1 MNINQKLLLAINIVG
16 GILVLGSYYFGLKG
30 GKGADALW
38 GGVPEKTRSLYGI
51 SMLVC
56 AVAYFVFFFY
66 IMRGLGTGSLSNT
79 ILLGEKLYLLLFA
92 ILLLASSFWMPLV
105 NLYIS
110 NPTTLIWFAVR
121 LVLVIVALASIG
133 LFLALFTFSPKHTG
147 GFFIASLIGLFWFS
161 IHTGVLDAILWPY
174 LWGK

>member
-66 IMRGLGTGSLSNT
+66 IMKGLGSGSLSNT
-79 ILLGEKLYLLLFA
+79 ILLGEKLYLVLFA
-92 ILLLASSFWMPLV
+92 VLLLASSFWMPLV

-110 NPTTLIWFAVR
+110 NPTALIWFAVR

-133 LFLALFTFSPKHTG
+133 LFLALFTISPKHTG
-147 GFFIASLIGLFWFS
+147 GFYIASLIGLFWFS
-161 IHTGVLDAILWPY
+161 IHTGILDAIFWPY

>member
-1 MNINQKLLLAINIVG
+1 MNNNQKWLLAINIVG

-56 AVAYFVFFFY
+56 AVAYFIFFFY
-66 IMRGLGTGSLSNT
+66 IMKGLGSGTLSNT
-79 ILLGEKLYLLLFA
+79 ILLGEKLYSVLFA

-121 LVLVIVALASIG
+121 LVLVLVALASIG
-133 LFLALFTFSPKHTG
+133 LFLALFKISPKHTG
-147 GFFIASLIGLFWFS
+147 GLYIASLIGLFWFC
-161 IHTGVLDAILWPY
+161 IHTGVLDAMIWPY
-174 LWGK
+174 LWDK